1 MNIFISHA
9 SSNLEEAIS
18 IKKNLNDLGFEVW
31 MAAEDIQPGVNFAEE
46 ITKSINNSD
55 AVVVLLS
62 PDSIA
67 SPHVKREVNLTIDT
81 KKFLIPVLLG
91 KQQDFVSTLPEDWK
105 YWLTVVQILNFK
117 DSATTAS
124 EISDVLSQIQ
134 SNQRVAK
141 NASTGRSSSKITQ
154 LTLFQKLIIAAAS
167 GILLIVGFAALSQN
181 PDTSAGSNEA
191 SSNTD
196 SSLPSKVI
204 VAKESMMATEYSNEL
219 PGFPTAIVDYELEET
234 INSADFWQLRLYG
247 EDWQTPDYFED
258 GTQMNSCNDM
268 FWILRWRTENENG
281 KIKTASGYIDSQ
293 INVFEDETAVGA
305 AGYFSGF
312 GCTAPFLIPADAPTF
327 EMQDINYELQ
337 IWGYKPGL

>member
-9 SSNLEEAIS
+9 SSNLKEAIS
-18 IKKNLNDLGFEVW
+18 IKKHLNDLGFEVW

-62 PDSIA
+62 PESIA

-117 DSATTAS
+117 DSATTAG

-134 SNQRVAK
+134 SNQRLAA
-141 NASTGRSSSKITQ
+141 NSSKGSQ
-154 LTLFQKLIIAAAS
+154 LSLFQKLMIGAAS
-167 GILLIVGFAALSQN
+167 GVLLTVGFLAYSQ
-181 PDTSAGSNEA
+181 TSGSNTTSSETA
-191 SSNTD
+191 STVD
-196 SSLPSKVI
+196 SSLPGKII
-204 VAKESMMATEYSNEL
+204 VAKESMMATEYANEL
-219 PGFPTAIVDYELEET
+219 PAFPTAIVDYQLEQT
-234 INSADFWQLRLYG
+234 INSADSWQLRLYG
-247 EDWQTPDYFED
+247 VDWQTPDHFEG
-258 GTQMNSCNDM
+258 GTQINSCNDA
-268 FWILRWRTENENG
+268 FWILRWRAENDTA
-281 KIKTASGYIDSQ
+281 KIKTATGFIDAEATVFTDKTEVGGAGYI
-293 INVFEDETAVGA
+293 
-305 AGYFSGF
+305 SGF
-312 GCTAPFLIPADAPTF
+312 GCEAPFLIPADAPTNY
-327 EMQDINYELQ
+327 MQDINYELQ

>member
-9 SSNLEEAIS
+9 SSNLNEAVS
-18 IKKNLNDLGFEVW
+18 IKKHLNNLGFEVW

-62 PDSIA
+62 PESIA

-117 DSATTAS
+117 DSATTAG
-124 EISDVLSQIQ
+124 EISDVLSQIA
-134 SNQRVAK
+134 SNERL
-141 NASTGRSSSKITQ
+141 ASKSRSKAPQ
-154 LTLFQKLIIAAAS
+154 LSLFQRLIIVAVS
-167 GILLIVGFAALSQN
+167 GMLLLGGFIAFSQN
-181 PDTSAGSNEA
+181 SGSNSGATDA
-191 SSNTD
+191 SSVD

-204 VAKESMMATEYSNEL
+204 VAKESMMATEYSSEL
-219 PGFPTAIVDYELEET
+219 PAFPTAIVDYELEQT

-247 EDWQTPDYFED
+247 VDWQTPDYFED
-258 GTQMNSCNDM
+258 GTQMNSCNDS
-268 FWILRWRTENENG
+268 FWILRWRTEDATG
-281 KIKTASGYIDSQ
+281 KVKTASGYIDSQ
-293 INVFEDETAVGA
+293 VNVFEEKTAEGA

-312 GCTAPFLIPADAPTF
+312 ACEAPFLIPADAPTNY
-327 EMQDINYELQ
+327 MQDINYELQ